1 MLHILKNSTVSCCVV
16 GSMNMSPQDN
26 SPDVVQAE
34 IGNTEPPSSLASDP
48 VRAFPSEPT
57 QKLSTQ
63 SRGLLWGKGPAD
75 WCFWQKKLSQ
85 VSQLLWA
92 SSVFHG
98 DLSSGVP
105 NSVLT
110 HIISIPGKAWRKGL
124 QLTRS
129 PQSYQ
134 SPPQDEVG
142 GTDVPDDGGDN
153 NWNLF
158 KTLYQTESRCCLLSI
173 LACFMLQ

>member
-1 MLHILKNSTVSCCVV
+1 MLHILKNSTVNCCVV
-16 GSMNMSPQDN
+16 GSMNMSPQNN

-75 WCFWQKKLSQ
+75 WCFGQKKLSQ

-92 SSVFHG
+92 SPVFHG

-124 QLTRS
+124 QLTCS
-129 PQSYQ
+129 PWSYQ

-153 NWNLF
+153 NGNLF

-173 LACFMLQ
+173 LTCFILQ